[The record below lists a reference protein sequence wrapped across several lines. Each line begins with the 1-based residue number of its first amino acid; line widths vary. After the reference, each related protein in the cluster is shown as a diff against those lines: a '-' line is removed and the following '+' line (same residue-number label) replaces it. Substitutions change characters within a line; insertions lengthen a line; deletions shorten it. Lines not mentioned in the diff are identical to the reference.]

1 MGSPPDVGILREK
14 SWKVALLGSHLFWF
28 ELSLPVVWQGLGF
41 RLAFLPQMGFTRG
54 RSVSAVGLS
63 RRNRWRE
70 PPLRL
75 EKLCPTY
82 RHTSL
87 TRCRIIAVLK
97 LSSLGRLGPTGR
109 LGFRRSDL
117 VRVWLTSTG
126 RAYAAKWPIHVR
138 STLGEFV
145 WPRLEVAWSLAK
157 GILGVQRLM
166 RHLISS
172 GSKFESEIGYSRA
185 VVDAT
190 GFSCPVRQVLI
201 IGR

>member
-1 MGSPPDVGILREK
+1 MLLTRCGMGSPPDVGILREK

-126 RAYAAKWPIHVR
+126 RALCGQVADTCSVYARRVCVAQVGGSVVTSERYTRGPKAYAAPH
-138 STLGEFV
+138 FV
-145 WPRLEVAWSLAK
+145 W
-157 GILGVQRLM
+157 VQIR
-166 RHLISS
+166 
-172 GSKFESEIGYSRA
+172 
-185 VVDAT
+185 V
-190 GFSCPVRQVLI
+190 
-201 IGR
+201 